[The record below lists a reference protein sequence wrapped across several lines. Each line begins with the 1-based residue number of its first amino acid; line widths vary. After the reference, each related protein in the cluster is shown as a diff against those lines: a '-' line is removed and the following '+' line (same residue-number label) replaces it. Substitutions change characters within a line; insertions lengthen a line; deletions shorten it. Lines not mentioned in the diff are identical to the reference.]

1 MQGEGS
7 GLKSGVVMMT
17 RMFLVA
23 LVMVVEGVV

>member
-1 MQGEGS
+1 MQGVGL

-17 RMFLVA
+17 RVLLVA